1 MIPFFLLI
9 HVLVAFLLIVLVLLQ
24 QGKGADMGASF
35 GSGGASQTLFGSQGA
50 SSFLSRFTAIAVT
63 VFFITSLTLTYLQHQ
78 KTRQLTSPGFQ
89 SAATEEVPAEL
100 SIPES

>member
-35 GSGGASQTLFGSQGA
+35 GGGASQTLFGSQGA
-50 SSFLSRFTAIAVT
+50 SSFLSRLTAISVT
-63 VFFITSLTLTYLQHQ
+63 VFFMTSLTLTYLQHQ

-89 SAATEEVPAEL
+89 SAATEEVPPEL
-100 SIPES
+100 AIPES